1 MSFYTEMTEQQN
13 HLQQV
18 LQQQQGLIS
27 EINDL
32 NSKVN
37 SKREMLMKLQGVAE
51 YLQQIGVTL
60 PEPESEVEEAPAE
73 EPASEVE

>member
-1 MSFYTEMTEQQN
+1 MTEQQN

-18 LQQQQGLIS
+18 LEQQQGLIG
-27 EINDL
+27 EINNL
-32 NSKVN
+32 NSQIT

-60 PEPESEVEEAPAE
+60 PEPEPEAEEAPAE
-73 EPASEVE
+73 EPASEGE

>member
-18 LQQQQGLIS
+18 LEQQQGLIG
-27 EINDL
+27 EINGL
-32 NSKVN
+32 NSQIT
-37 SKREMLMKLQGVAE
+37 SKREMLVKLQGVAE

-60 PEPESEVEEAPAE
+60 PEPEPEAEAE
-73 EPASEVE
+73 EPASEEE

>member
-60 PEPESEVEEAPAE
+60 PEPEPEVEAETE
-73 EPASEVE
+73 EPASEEE

>member
-60 PEPESEVEEAPAE
+60 PEPEPEAEAETE
-73 EPASEVE
+73 EPASEEE

>member
-1 MSFYTEMTEQQN
+1 MSFHTEMTEQQN

-18 LQQQQGLIS
+18 LEQQQSLIG
-27 EINDL
+27 EINNL
-32 NSKVN
+32 NSQIT

-60 PEPESEVEEAPAE
+60 SEPESEPETEVMAEEAE
-73 EPASEVE
+73 

>member
-37 SKREMLMKLQGVAE
+37 SKSEMLMKLQGVAE

-60 PEPESEVEEAPAE
+60 PEPEPEAEAETE
-73 EPASEVE
+73 EPASEEE

>member
-1 MSFYTEMTEQQN
+1 MTEQQN

-18 LQQQQGLIS
+18 LEQQQTLIG
-27 EINDL
+27 EINTL
-32 NSKVN
+32 NSQVT

-51 YLQQIGVTL
+51 YLQQIGVSL
-60 PEPESEVEEAPAE
+60 PEPEEPAEEAPAE